1 MSLWAI
7 LMASLAVVANM
18 AGQIMTYRLLPAEGK
33 LFKSQ
38 VAGTLIGG
46 LVLALLLSAAPGA
59 APSADVVVAGALLYL
74 VFCYVYFH
82 WNNMGRRPRA

>member
-46 LVLALLLSAAPGA
+46 CLALPRLLLCLFS
-59 APSADVVVAGALLYL
+59 LE
-74 VFCYVYFH
+74 
-82 WNNMGRRPRA
+82 